1 MYIYIVFYLA
11 FPVNSCDLFNRI
23 ECIINP
29 PCDYIIF
36 TYLMNIYLWMIGT
49 LPQPLLTSF
58 QIRFFNSSIIP
69 MLTSFQMRFFILLL
83 YYTPVNFNC
92 FFVFDWF
99 TTPYSFSFSFPF
111 VLSCTAFVDII
122 KILLINSTLQNDM
135 YSIVILSTSYI

>member
-1 MYIYIVFYLA
+1 
-11 FPVNSCDLFNRI
+11 
-23 ECIINP
+23 
-29 PCDYIIF
+29 
-36 TYLMNIYLWMIGT
+36 MNIYLWMIGT

-92 FFVFDWF
+92 FFVFDLF

-111 VLSCTAFVDII
+111 VLTCTAFVDII

>member
-1 MYIYIVFYLA
+1 MYIYIVLYLA

-83 YYTPVNFNC
+83 YTIPLLILIAFLFLIDSPPHTPSLFLSLL
-92 FFVFDWF
+92 
-99 TTPYSFSFSFPF
+99 YLL
-111 VLSCTAFVDII
+111 VLPLL
-122 KILLINSTLQNDM
+122 ILLKFFL
-135 YSIVILSTSYI
+135 